1 VDGSHAAK
9 ESTKKWSFQLRYVEV
24 EEMGRERC
32 GFFIR
37 RLKDNVGGTTGAM
50 YLPSSLI
57 WGRGLFFIVFDCRD
71 VMNIDV
77 MNIKE
82 RSEW

>member
-1 VDGSHAAK
+1 MR
-9 ESTKKWSFQLRYVEV
+9 LLYL
-24 EEMGRERC
+24 
-32 GFFIR
+32 R

-57 WGRGLFFIVFDCRD
+57 WGTRAFFIVFDCRD

-82 RSEW
+82 RSVW